1 MVRRLIVNGQEIDM
15 GCRIELERDVE
26 YDAEDMLEIIDKITG
41 ENLDQ
46 SLCSLCSDGRE
57 INYGEFLQ
65 ACV

>member
-1 MVRRLIVNGQEIDM
+1 M